1 MSKRA
6 ININEAIKTA
16 EGKLEVLQ
24 REKKKVDEKIENLN
38 AHKLDIISKEKRLE
52 GFIASQRKLLE
63 DPNS

>member
-6 ININEAIKTA
+6 ININDAIKTA
-16 EGKLEVLQ
+16 EGKLEVLR
-24 REKKKVDEKIENLN
+24 RERKKIDEKIENLN
-38 AHKLDIISKEKRLE
+38 AHKSEVIQKEKRLE